1 MAKPLDVTD
10 DSFDQ
15 EVLKA
20 DKPVLVD
27 FWAPWCGPC
36 RALAPVLGEIAE
48 QRQDQLKVV
57 KVNIDEH
64 QTYAA
69 KLRVMTIPNL
79 VLFKD
84 GQPVD
89 QINGALPRRVIDALL
104 ERHLAAPTPEAA
116 AVQA

>member
-1 MAKPLDVTD
+1 MAKPIDVTD
-10 DSFDQ
+10 STFEQ

-20 DKPVLVD
+20 EKPVLVD

-36 RALAPVLGEIAE
+36 RSLAPVLAELAE
-48 QRQDQLKVV
+48 QREAQLKIV

-69 KLRVMTIPNL
+69 QLRVMTIPNL

-89 QINGALPRRVIDALL
+89 QINGALPRRAIDALL
-104 ERHLAAPTPEAA
+104 DRHLTAPAPETASA
-116 AVQA
+116 QA